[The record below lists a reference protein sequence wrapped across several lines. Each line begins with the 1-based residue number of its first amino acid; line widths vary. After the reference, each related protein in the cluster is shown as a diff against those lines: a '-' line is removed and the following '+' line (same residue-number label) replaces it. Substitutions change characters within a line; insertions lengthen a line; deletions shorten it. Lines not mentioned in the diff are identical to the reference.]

1 MEGFVSAQSIADGLT
16 QVMIVSSDENLTQLL
31 EFLLEED
38 GFQAVSKKPEFAID
52 SLLQDQPEA
61 VFFDLACDLSLLD
74 FIQQACPSTSIF
86 TVQRSEL
93 SFSGLGKGV
102 RGFVSTPVDY
112 RGVKKLLS
120 GNLNGPR
127 PSSLRRESVST

>member
-1 MEGFVSAQSIADGLT
+1 MEVFVSAQSIADGLT
-16 QVMIVSSDENLTQLL
+16 KVMVVSSDENLTQLL

-38 GFQAVSKKPEFAID
+38 GFQAISKKPELAID
-52 SLLQDQPEA
+52 TLLEDQPEA

-74 FIQQACPSTSIF
+74 FIQQACPATSIF
-86 TVQRSEL
+86 TVQRSEF
-93 SFSGLGKGV
+93 SSSGLGKGV

-120 GNLNGPR
+120 RNLTAPR
-127 PSSLRRESVST
+127 PSSMQGDSLS